1 MWKDHPAAVEIQKDY
16 YGKPQEL
23 AQKLAEIAVSNPGI
37 VEEVFK
43 ILDNFSKR
51 DVGSRFVKIMGST
64 LWTMVKTPNGYRL
77 CNLLYNI
84 FFLDNVPGSYMEE
97 ITLLKKI
104 LENNTEPTVCI
115 NCAGVNPVTN
125 KPGIFVDK
133 PVLYADKEL
142 PAYGLRQGIFGQ
154 LRAGDEGRG
163 GFKERPSDKHDAI
176 DIRAPQGSEVYANR
190 DGVVVLAREV
200 GNYGNMVTIKH
211 EASSSIKQVVYT
223 HYAHLKSWLPGIVPV
238 KGKVIYVKE
247 GQLIGYSGAT
257 GNAKGQPA
265 SEDHVHFGVSLTQLP
280 ASRSKDW
287 MNPVKYL
294 NESILTNNE

>member
-1 MWKDHPAAVEIQKDY
+1 MDDGQNTE
-16 YGKPQEL
+16 
-23 AQKLAEIAVSNPGI
+23 
-37 VEEVFK
+37 
-43 ILDNFSKR
+43 
-51 DVGSRFVKIMGST
+51 
-64 LWTMVKTPNGYRL
+64 RL
-77 CNLLYNI
+77 SFCNQLYNI
-84 FFLDNVPGSYMEE
+84 FFLDNIPGSYMEE
-97 ITLLKKI
+97 ITLLKRI
-104 LENNTEPTVCI
+104 LENTTEPTVCI

-133 PVLYADKEL
+133 PVLYEDKEL
-142 PAYGLRQGIFGQ
+142 PHFGLRQGIFGQ
-154 LRAGDEGRG
+154 LRTGVKGRG
-163 GFKERPSDKHDAI
+163 GFKERPGDDHDAI

-190 DGVVVLAREV
+190 AGVVVLAKFV
-200 GNYGNMVTIKH
+200 KGYGNMVTIKH
-211 EASSSIKQVVYT
+211 ESSDLIKQVVYT
-223 HYAHLKSWLPGIVPV
+223 HYAHLKSWLSGIEPT

-294 NESILTNNE
+294 NESILTNKE